1 MDDVWKMVKTVKVKF
16 KNVEIKEEIIG
27 KTYLDKDIKAFS
39 MTIGILNLSIF
50 TILVDSNTSEVTN

>member
-1 MDDVWKMVKTVKVKF
+1 MVKTVKVKF